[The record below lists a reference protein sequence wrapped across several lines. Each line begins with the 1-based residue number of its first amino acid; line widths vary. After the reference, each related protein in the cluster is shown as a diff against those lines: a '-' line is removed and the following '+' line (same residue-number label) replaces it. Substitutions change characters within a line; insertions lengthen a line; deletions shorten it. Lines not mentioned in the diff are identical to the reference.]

1 MFFLTPRYLKH
12 AKMLHKGVTRFID
25 YKRDLL
31 PPAKLEEICDL
42 RRSLEGAMKAR
53 DRTRLAELNEQINK
67 VCERALPEAAPSE
80 IGDNVEVFFV
90 AIVIALGIRGY
101 IAQPFQ
107 IPTGSM
113 QPTLN
118 GITAQATAEDPR
130 PGWLGY
136 LGSFLTSTRHIH
148 VVSDHTGYLR
158 DQDPVTEHK
167 FLIFLPYSK
176 LHFRDGH
183 EIKIMAP
190 KSQLTNQLHLGRN
203 IQSTLKAG
211 ATDTPDRQTD
221 YDIAGGEYI
230 KEGQLLASGIVNN
243 GDHVLVDKFSY
254 HFRTPTRG
262 EVFVFTTKHINSIA
276 VPAEQGS
283 QHYIKRLAGVPGDY
297 LETRLPA
304 GEELWEERPEF
315 WKREKYQYPQRLY
328 GELWHNGVKAQEPGF
343 QKVMSGKDGYNGYT
357 LINGRTMKVKLED
370 RNGEGTYYAMGDN
383 SANSSDSRYWGPVPE
398 RNLVGPALF
407 CYWPLTK
414 HWGRIK

>member
-31 PPAKLEEICDL
+31 PPAKLDEICGL
-42 RRSLEGAMKAR
+42 RRSLEEAMKAK
-53 DRTRLAELNEQINK
+53 DRKRIEGLNEEINK
-67 VCERALPEAAPSE
+67 VCERALPDAAPSE

-101 IAQPFQ
+101 ITQPFQ

-130 PGWLGY
+130 PGILGY
-136 LGSFLTSTRHIH
+136 LGSFFTSTRHIH

-158 DQDPVTEHK
+158 DTDPITEHK
-167 FLIFLPYSK
+167 FLIFMPYCK

-183 EIKIMAP
+183 TIKIMAP
-190 KSQLTNQLHLGRN
+190 QRQLVDELQLHAHVKSLPVEVT
-203 IQSTLKAG
+203 S
-211 ATDTPDRQTD
+211 DTPDRRAV
-221 YDIAGGEYI
+221 YGLRGGEYI
-230 KEGQLLASGIVNN
+230 KEGQLLASGIVSN
-243 GDHVLVDKFSY
+243 GDHVLVDKISY
-254 HFRTPTRG
+254 HFRTPIRG
-262 EVFVFTTKHINSIA
+262 EVFVFTTKHIRGIN
-276 VPAEQGS
+276 VPQEQGA
-283 QHYIKRLAGVPGDY
+283 QHYIKRLAGVPHDK
-297 LETRLPA
+297 LEVNAPKL
-304 GEELWEERPEF
+304 LI
-315 WKREKYQYPQRLY
+315 
-328 GELWHNGVKAQEPGF
+328 NGAEAQEPGF
-343 QKVMSGKDGYNGYT
+343 QRVMQGTFEKAVDGYRGYSDPRVVGGFISKIE
-357 LINGRTMKVKLED
+357 LGDEQ
-370 RNGEGTYYAMGDN
+370 YFAMGDN
-383 SANSSDSRYWGPVPE
+383 SYNSSDSRAWGTVPE

>member
-12 AKMLHKGVTRFID
+12 AKLLHKGVTRFID

-31 PPAKLEEICDL
+31 PAAKLEEICGL
-42 RRSLEGAMKAR
+42 RSSLEQAMKAR
-53 DRTRLAELNEQINK
+53 DKERLKELNEEINK

-118 GITAQATAEDPR
+118 GITAEATAEDPR
-130 PGWLGY
+130 PGIGGY
-136 LGSFLTSTRHIH
+136 LKSFLTSTRHIH
-148 VVSDHTGYLR
+148 VVSDHTGRLR
-158 DQDPVTEHK
+158 REEPVTEHK
-167 FLIFLPYSK
+167 FLIFMPYCK
-176 LHFRDGH
+176 LHFEDGH
-183 EIKIMAP
+183 TIKINAP
-190 KSQLTNQLHLGRN
+190 MRQLLDELQLNEHLNSQPITVG
-203 IQSTLKAG
+203 
-211 ATDTPDRQTD
+211 TDTPDLRRD
-221 YDIAGGEYI
+221 YRLRGGEEI
-230 KEGQLLASGIVNN
+230 KEGQLLASGIVRN

-262 EVFVFTTKHINSIA
+262 EVFVFTTKHIRGIN

-283 QHYIKRLAGVPGDY
+283 QHYIKRLAGVPHDV
-297 LETRLPA
+297 LEVKAPKL
-304 GEELWEERPEF
+304 F
-315 WKREKYQYPQRLY
+315 I
-328 GELWHNGVKAQEPGF
+328 NGAEAQEPGF
-343 QKVMSGKDGYNGYT
+343 QKVMQGTGVAPVNGYRGYSDPRMVGGYISRIE
-357 LINGRTMKVKLED
+357 L
-370 RNGEGTYYAMGDN
+370 GEEQYFAMGDN
-383 SANSSDSRYWGPVPE
+383 SYNSSDSRAWGAVPE

-407 CYWPLTK
+407 CYWPLTS